1 MRDVID
7 SENEL
12 VQECAPAAPAI
23 PRLATNRLGRRARA
37 HTHTH
42 THTIKTPKY
51 QSRSRF
57 QKGEDFCAVQ
67 KIRLYQK
74 LNGDNVDHR
83 FLAVQTFKPREFERF
98 GRSEE

>member
-1 MRDVID
+1 MNWCR
-7 SENEL
+7 S
-12 VQECAPAAPAI
+12 AR
-23 PRLATNRLGRRARA
+23 RLRQPSRAWPLTDWGGARARA

-42 THTIKTPKY
+42 TIKTPTY